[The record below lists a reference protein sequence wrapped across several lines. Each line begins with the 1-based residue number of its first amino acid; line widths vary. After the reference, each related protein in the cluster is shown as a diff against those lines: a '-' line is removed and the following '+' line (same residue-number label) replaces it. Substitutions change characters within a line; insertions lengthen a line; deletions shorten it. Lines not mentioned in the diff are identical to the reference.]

1 MATER
6 IACVNVDVDGLHLY
20 HRIHGLQENNSLT
33 KKSVYETGVLRFLDL
48 FDSHGLKATFFLV
61 AEDLHNQ
68 TNRDIACE
76 IVARGHEV
84 ASHSYSH
91 PYDLIRKTEQE
102 MELELSQA
110 ESILQEVRGGSSV
123 KGFRAPG
130 YNTSPALLSLLA
142 KRGYLYDSS
151 FFPSPPYY
159 LAKAAYLSMYRLLR
173 KSSHSVLG
181 SPRVLFAKR
190 LPHLLHPNEA
200 ETPLVELPVTVLPG
214 TRFPFIGTSLISGG
228 MGGWK
233 CMRPFLRG
241 VPFVNLEFH
250 AIDMTDHDI
259 DEIDDILLK
268 QPDQRVPLD
277 AKTLVFNTVLEH
289 LAHGWKNLT
298 LEEAARIWTRPQTG

>member
-20 HRIHGLQENNSLT
+20 HRIHGLEESQST
-33 KKSVYETGVLRFLDL
+33 TQKSVYETGVLRFLDL
-48 FDSHGLKATFFLV
+48 FEKHGLKATFFLV

-91 PYDLIRKTEQE
+91 PYDLIRKTEKE
-102 MELELSQA
+102 IELELSEA
-110 ESILQEVRGGSSV
+110 ESLLQEVRGGSPV

-173 KSSHSVLG
+173 KPSHSVLG
-181 SPRVLFAKR
+181 SPGVLFAKR
-190 LPHLLHPNEA
+190 LPHLLHPDEA
-200 ETPLVELPVTVLPG
+200 GTPLVELPVTVLPG

-233 CMRPFLRG
+233 CMRPFLSR

-250 AIDMTDHDI
+250 AIDMTDHQL
-259 DEIDDILLK
+259 DEIDDVLLK

-277 AKTLVFNTVLEH
+277 AKTVVFDAVLEY
-289 LAHGWKNLT
+289 LANGWENQT
-298 LEEAARIWTRPQTG
+298 LEDAAIRWKDSQG